1 MKQSLD
7 HDRSDTKNCRLF
19 TLEQFPVN
27 IPGCGLNRPREA
39 DNVLK
44 TNKGKVGTT
53 TYFATK
59 YLSSPENL
67 AKVARDRAEA
77 PNFGGTMETKKFF
90 TPGALQQSENGN
102 ENSERFYKLIR
113 PYEGMSRISLP
124 SAVTNSG
131 YKFSC
136 YMDKV

>member
-1 MKQSLD
+1 MDQSVD

-19 TLEQFPVN
+19 TLSQFPVN
-27 IPGCGLNRPREA
+27 IPGTGLNRPREV
-39 DNVLK
+39 DNVQK
-44 TNKGKVGTT
+44 TGKSKAGTT

-67 AKVARDRAEA
+67 AKVARDRAQDL
-77 PNFGGTMETKKFF
+77 NFGASMETKKFF

-102 ENSERFYKLIR
+102 ANAEQFYKFIR
-113 PYEGMSRISLP
+113 PYEGMARTERP
-124 SAVTNSG
+124 NAVTDSG

-136 YMDKV
+136 YMDNV